1 MCRLG
6 GGRGELSAAEVLNA
20 AAAAAAS
27 AVASPPAASSHSR
40 RSHASVLCQD
50 CALYPSIFP
59 LNPHSSLAVLIKK
72 RLDVRAGKE
81 GEGVDFTLETGSVGL
96 LHTALPQE
104 GREGRGVS
112 GTPPLFGQKMQTRGE
127 EAVISK

>member
-20 AAAAAAS
+20 AAC
-27 AVASPPAASSHSR
+27 AVASPPAASSYSR

-96 LHTALPQE
+96 LHTACALPQE
-104 GREGRGVS
+104 GRGGLRNTTTIWAENAETGRGS
-112 GTPPLFGQKMQTRGE
+112 RHK
-127 EAVISK
+127 